1 MVGFYRKLTKDKQF
15 LEINSFSKI
24 NGSSLP
30 PFTYFFRKSEA
41 FQFCQVCPKS
51 TMRVWICVKYSNMT
65 LLCFKFASNSI
76 RIGNQSSC
84 VSFLFA
90 PNKLVPIDVTN
101 FQLCFWIFF
110 PLWGCGWFVI
120 HLLLKHFV
128 TTKLFVN
135 LLHHFLTE
143 GFYLVDLLQH
153 FVTSDI
159 LLLWR

>member
-1 MVGFYRKLTKDKQF
+1 MVGFYRKLTKDKQS
-15 LEINSFSKI
+15 LKINSFSKI

-30 PFTYFFRKSEA
+30 PFTFFLEKVRP

-90 PNKLVPIDVTN
+90 PNKLVPINVTN
-101 FQLCFWIFF
+101 FQLCF
-110 PLWGCGWFVI
+110 
-120 HLLLKHFV
+120 
-128 TTKLFVN
+128 LFS
-135 LLHHFLTE
+135 FLSE
-143 GFYLVDLLQH
+143 AVVDLLFICYSNILSPKN
-153 FVTSDI
+153 FVWICYTISSRKN
-159 LLLWR
+159 L